1 MQSRGMHEVFSAV
14 VEFCTGVGLLQRLDT
29 LCGKERSVSIFWD
42 LQILSHDS
50 SCFLNINTNKALVA
64 EAAYYPILLFIVS
77 SIVDIFYDA

>member
-1 MQSRGMHEVFSAV
+1 MKSREMHEVFSAV
-14 VEFCTGVGLLQRLDT
+14 VEFYTGVGLLQRLDT
-29 LCGKERSVSIFWD
+29 LCVKERSMSIFWD

-77 SIVDIFYDA
+77 SIADIFYDA